1 MQLRVASSE
10 TQHPIDPKGRAIDDR
25 SRRDIRPQSHLMRQQ
40 AHSKPETRNP
50 KPLLLVD
57 HREDEHFLRQLAEF
71 FEVRQAS
78 LELGDIQI
86 NDKIIIERKTR
97 ADFEQSIIDG
107 RLFTQLSQMAEVFPR
122 VILIVEGEGPPE
134 RLHKNAVLGAYS
146 AIVVDFGATIFFT
159 RNMRNTAELVQAIV
173 NYLAKAPTLPCT
185 YFKRK
190 PRSFDDR
197 KLIVAEGFAGPA
209 SARALLKEFGTIKRI
224 ASTGKKRLSE
234 VVVGKKGRLGEK
246 KAEELVK
253 IFTEIYKGDDRE
265 VDDDG

>member
-1 MQLRVASSE
+1 MGLQLRVASSE
-10 TQHPIDPKGRAIDDR
+10 RPSLFTERRPSGEERYNSKSLGERKGI
-25 SRRDIRPQSHLMRQQ
+25 I
-40 AHSKPETRNP
+40 PETRNP
-50 KPLLLVD
+50 KPILVAD
-57 HREDEHFLRQLAEF
+57 HREDEHFLRQLSEF
-71 FEVRQAS
+71 FEVKQAS

-107 RLFTQLSQMAEVFPR
+107 RLFTQLSRMAEIFPR

-173 NYLAKAPTLPCT
+173 NYLAKAPTLLRT

-224 ASTGKKRLSE
+224 ISAGKKRLAA
-234 VVVGKKGRLGEK
+234 VIVGGRRLGEK
-246 KAEELVK
+246 KADELVK
-253 IFTEIYKGDDRE
+253 IFTEIYRNNEKE
-265 VDDDG
+265 ADDDG